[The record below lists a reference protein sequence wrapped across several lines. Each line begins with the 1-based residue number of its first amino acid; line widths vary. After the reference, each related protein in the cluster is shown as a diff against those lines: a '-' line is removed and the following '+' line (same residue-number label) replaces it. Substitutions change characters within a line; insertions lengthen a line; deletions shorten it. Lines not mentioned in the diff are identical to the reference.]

1 MIKNKTEEHIPSA
14 EEYFDSEINSL
25 AETLQNWRPAGGGL
39 DDAANVLKASTSL
52 SRETVKAMVKA
63 APHEMANAPH
73 EQLLKVKRLNLSE
86 PLCETGLDTNS
97 IHCPICNK
105 PGSEN
110 SHLEQPIYIDAHD
123 NGMAIGSYRGD
134 VIAIPAWSECGHTWI
149 LVFAFHKGD
158 TQVFTIADQG
168 WLATRLYEND

>member
-14 EEYFDSEINSL
+14 EEYLASEINSV
-25 AETLQNWRPAGGGL
+25 AETLKNWRPLGGGISE
-39 DDAANVLKASTSL
+39 AASVLEASTNL

-63 APHEMANAPH
+63 APHE
-73 EQLLKVKRLNLSE
+73 LLQVEKLNLSE
-86 PLCETGLDTNS
+86 PLCETGLDANS
-97 IHCPICNK
+97 IHCPICNE

-123 NGMAIGSYRGD
+123 NSMAIGSYRGD